1 MRLIDLTGKRFGRLV
16 VIKRAPTVDKKTM
29 WECQCD
35 CGKKVICNSEYL
47 RNGDTKSCGCLFRDI
62 VSEKAKTHGMTNTK
76 LYKKYRRMVYRC
88 ENPNAKSYKDYG
100 GRGIKVCPEWRNDF
114 LKFYE
119 WCMSSGYQEGL
130 TIDRIDNNGDYSPD
144 NCRWA
149 TKIQQDNN
157 RRNNKFISYNGETHT
172 LAEWN
177 RICGFTRGTIDGRLS
192 KGWSVERAITT
203 PIKRAN
209 RQGVLK

>member
-1 MRLIDLTGKRFGRLV
+1 
-16 VIKRAPTVDKKTM
+16 
-29 WECQCD
+29 
-35 CGKKVICNSEYL
+35 
-47 RNGDTKSCGCLFRDI
+47 
-62 VSEKAKTHGMTNTK
+62 
-76 LYKKYRRMVYRC
+76 MVYRC

-177 RICGFTRGTIDGRLS
+177 RICGFKRNTIGRRLS
-192 KGWSVERAITT
+192 RGWSIERAITT
-203 PIKRAN
+203 PIKSA
-209 RQGVLK
+209 